1 MVSYKKV
8 TGPFITRMLVL
19 ILAPKCKIPFFLR
32 PFTGQEGK
40 ERGVPKQ
47 EVKGSVRSVIGKT
60 SHQISY
66 NEERTEISTPCII

>member
-1 MVSYKKV
+1 MFEVV
-8 TGPFITRMLVL
+8 
-19 ILAPKCKIPFFLR
+19 
-32 PFTGQEGK
+32 QEGK

-66 NEERTEISTPCII
+66 SEERTEISTSCII